1 MFSYC
6 RLRALQALAPA
17 KYITLFT
24 TYSLL
29 LTLYYLL
36 FTTTS
41 GSFLARLSNTL
52 EYLTKYPWEATGNP
66 FLFLCVCW
74 LRAEWL
80 ESRMCSLADSRM
92 CSLADSRMCS
102 LGAEVVLIEVA
113 RALTLANI

>member
-1 MFSYC
+1 MIGVSGTLYYLLFSTYS
-6 RLRALQALAPA
+6 LLLTL
-17 KYITLFT
+17 YYLLFT

-66 FLFLCVCW
+66 F
-74 LRAEWL
+74 
-80 ESRMCSLADSRM
+80 
-92 CSLADSRMCS
+92 
-102 LGAEVVLIEVA
+102 
-113 RALTLANI
+113 